1 MHFNAKDKRGKR
13 YHNYIVIEDSGKR
26 LSGSIVWK
34 CLCDCGEYF
43 KVASHNFKN
52 TKRCRKCRNEYLRNL
67 NTIHGHSSNISGRS
81 YTYYSWQSMKR
92 RISEKRKGYENIEI
106 CERWMVFENFL
117 EDMGERPEGM
127 TLDRINGSK
136 GYSPSNC
143 RWATPKEQARN
154 RKNKLNENKVKNIR
168 QLIGKMKIKEIAKRF
183 NVSEITIYNI
193 KNNKIWI
200 GV

>member
-1 MHFNAKDKRGKR
+1 MENQRFGKLTVR
-13 YHNYIVIEDSGKR
+13 SLESDHK
-26 LSGSIVWK
+26 WK
-34 CLCDCGEYF
+34 SRRKWLCICDCGESHISREDSLLEGKCTCCKKCKY
-43 KVASHNFKN
+43 KKTTKHGQSGNNGKASGAYVSWISMVS
-52 TKRCRKCRNEYLRNL
+52 RCNNPNNVDYHYYGGR
-67 NTIHGHSSNISGRS
+67 GISV
-81 YTYYSWQSMKR
+81 
-92 RISEKRKGYENIEI
+92 
-106 CERWMVFENFL
+106 CERWLIFENFF